1 MVTIDSLYRAG
12 LKAAFIPL
20 QSGLQLQ
27 SNARLQPIPTLEYK
41 ENTLVPY
48 FESSTTKEVLIR
60 FNCCKIV
67 LKKKF
72 CQQ

>member
-1 MVTIDSLYRAG
+1 MVTIDSLYKAG

-20 QSGLQLQ
+20 QSGLQLPN
-27 SNARLQPIPTLEYK
+27 NARLQPIPTLGYK

-48 FESSTTKEVLIR
+48 FESSKEVLIR
-60 FNCCKIV
+60 CNCCKIV
-67 LKKKF
+67 LKKTF